1 MYQLCSYENDSVV
14 NYKSSFVLVKRIS
27 VNYACMNKNKGG
39 ISGLVG
45 GAYEVGLIK
54 LIKCLSVA
62 KWIVFYINQMNT

>member
-1 MYQLCSYENDSVV
+1 
-14 NYKSSFVLVKRIS
+14 
-27 VNYACMNKNKGG
+27 MNKNKGG

-54 LIKCLSVA
+54 LIKCLSVT